1 MTDRDSLIPDVDP
14 PEPLLAIHPL
24 DLIELHARRLLTE
37 WERADWK
44 NRSVGVCDDAV
55 VASDRAQRTKSGDP
69 KTWEAPDH
77 VELADVMG
85 LGNLA

>member
-14 PEPLLAIHPL
+14 PEPLLAIHAL

-37 WERADWK
+37 WERADWR
-44 NRSVGVCDDAV
+44 NRSVSIWEGTVIAHD
-55 VASDRAQRTKSGDP
+55 KSRRRPNG
-69 KTWEAPDH
+69 EAWMVEAKDH

>member
-1 MTDRDSLIPDVDP
+1 MTDRDSLIPDVPP
-14 PEPLLAIHPL
+14 PEPMLAIHPL

-37 WERADWK
+37 WELAKEDERYLFTL
-44 NRSVGVCDDAV
+44 SGGL
-55 VASDRAQRTKSGDP
+55 VAKDVDTGESWSAK
-69 KTWEAPDH
+69 DH